1 MSKKDNKFEVVK
13 VNTIQEECSVWNSL
27 ITTTAWQNGEGFD
40 VGITSKNGGI
50 QNLSITYSEFYL
62 LKKMV
67 ETLDR
72 L

>member
-1 MSKKDNKFEVVK
+1 MSKKDNKFEVK
-13 VNTIQEECSVWNSL
+13 QVNTIQETCIQWDSL

-40 VGITSKNGGI
+40 VGISSKNGGI
-50 QNLSITYSEFYL
+50 QNLSITFAEFDL

-67 ETLDR
+67 KTLDR